1 MSSPGIDCPGDTISY
16 NCSIL
21 SNSETLHLTWCVTF
35 PGLVPI
41 NMTYDS
47 SSNVSILDYLGMNI
61 STTLTAY
68 NRSSGYI
75 ESIITLT
82 VLTDVN
88 GTELECS
95 ISDLDNDIITTLV
108 YSSGVLIRRA
118 II

>member
-1 MSSPGIDCPGDTISY
+1 MRSLGIDCPGDTISY
-16 NCSIL
+16 SCSIL
-21 SNSETLHLTWCVTF
+21 SNSETLNLTWRVTF
-35 PGLVPI
+35 PGFMPI

-47 SSNVSILDYLGMNI
+47 SSNVSSLDYLEMNV

-75 ESIITLT
+75 ESTITLT
-82 VLTDVN
+82 VLMDVN